1 LGGIDIGGGLTITF
15 SCCLIH
21 SKEDD
26 DDNASLTGLSIRIAT
41 FSSLSFLYAFTNT
54 GASFGP
60 LSAVI
65 FHAVRNCDEQ
75 MQGIPTFHDAS
86 LW

>member
-41 FSSLSFLYAFTNT
+41 TIGTTKKKETKAYVKSGKETL
-54 GASFGP
+54 
-60 LSAVI
+60 
-65 FHAVRNCDEQ
+65 
-75 MQGIPTFHDAS
+75 
-86 LW
+86 